1 MELEKLKSKI
11 FVRNVTV
18 LDCGV
23 WDLHSGPIG
32 RSWSVDVE
40 WSGTTDAEGVV
51 VDFSQ
56 AKKLAKNVIDEK
68 FDHRLL
74 ISESLVKPNGR
85 GGFICLPAPSTQPAD
100 RFLLDTY
107 KNSLAILPQAIF
119 EGVAE
124 NDLSLLQLELAEQI
138 LKCSPENVRQVKV
151 KLNQHTQ
158 QTQKFYFNYL
168 HSLRLH
174 AGNCQRFHGH
184 SNTVEVYF
192 KGTFDEERS
201 SVAAAVL
208 NGKYLVADCYK
219 KLPQTDVLASLSEF
233 EGCIEYGSG
242 NYVWTGYAGT
252 QGEVTVLVPKD
263 RLLIM
268 PTESTIENIVEW
280 IHANIFNSDPCVE
293 VHAFEGLHKGAIFP

>member
-1 MELEKLKSKI
+1 MEREIQKSKI

-23 WDLHSGPIG
+23 WDLYHGPVG

-40 WSGTTDAEGVV
+40 WLGETDDEGVV

-56 AKKLAKNVIDEK
+56 AKKLAKSVIDEK

-74 ISESLVKPNGR
+74 ISADLVKPNGR
-85 GGFICLPAPSTQPAD
+85 CGFVCLPALSTQPAD

-107 KNSLAILPQAIF
+107 PNSLAILPQAIF
-119 EGVAE
+119 EGLAQ
-124 NDLSLLQLELAEQI
+124 NDFSLLQLELAEEI
-138 LKCSPENVRQVKV
+138 RKCSPENVRQVKV
-151 KLNQHTQ
+151 KLNQHSQLTE
-158 QTQKFYFNYL
+158 KFYFNYL

-174 AGNCQRFHGH
+174 SGNCQRFHGH

-192 KGTFDEERS
+192 NGTFDEARS

-208 NGKYLVADCYK
+208 NGRYLVADCYK
-219 KLPQTDVLASLSEF
+219 KNPRAEVQTSLLES
-233 EGCIEYGSG
+233 EGCIEFGSG
-242 NYVWTGYAGT
+242 NYVWTGYAGS
-252 QGEVTVLVPKD
+252 QGEVTVLVPRD

-280 IHANIFNSDPCVE
+280 IHTHIFNSDPCVE